1 MSLKGKI
8 EDEER
13 NRSMGNAV
21 LAGFLVSGK
30 YDPDLGDFKTIEEL
44 EKLKPG
50 EKANILLYQGKPVKV
65 VKRKRYSALSND
77 ISQGIKRQRMT
88 VESMGWALS

>member
-1 MSLKGKI
+1 MMSLKGKI

-50 EKANILLYQGKPVKV
+50 EKA
-65 VKRKRYSALSND
+65 SCF
-77 ISQGIKRQRMT
+77 IKENQ
-88 VESMGWALS
+88 LK